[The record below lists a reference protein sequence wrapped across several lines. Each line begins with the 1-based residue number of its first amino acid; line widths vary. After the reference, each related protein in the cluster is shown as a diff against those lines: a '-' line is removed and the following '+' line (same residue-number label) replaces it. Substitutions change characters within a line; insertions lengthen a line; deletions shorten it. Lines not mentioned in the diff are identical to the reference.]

1 MDKTCA
7 ETQRPCPLADTIPP
21 LHRRQDA
28 RRRTIPS
35 SLPSRPADTICAGC
49 RGAADSEGL
58 QLHRRRLRIG
68 GGSEEEH
75 EERHQAVGQERTYTL
90 VRAAAW
96 YAPAFNTG
104 YRKSQLTQRTALE
117 QLSRQK
123 SAGNRHGEDV
133 RETLQWLDDATSK
146 YPNAVTLQ
154 GGDQYYQNW
163 AEVERFVVPRT
174 LFSEQDHID
183 DEEVA
188 APADDTARR
197 RLYDDRHTSPV
208 SSANSIRSGAATIS
222 STQSVRSSVSLISP
236 PTSPAKAASSP
247 VKPTAIVVAMASPAL
262 TESARTPI
270 GLQPLFNYILWRLHQ
285 ELDPVAALE
294 SFIFLCNDPQKV
306 HYAKGFDIRCKRLE
320 QLREA
325 VSREDRDFRNRT
337 NMQDRENTQASEPS
351 LADLQQSNDDDD
363 EVVYKPPPRGPAA
376 SLQTPISIP
385 NVIDPNAFGLRT
397 PVHPPPPPQQKPEM
411 TILPTPK
418 SPRFTSTGPA
428 RGGPNGGLNGGPNG
442 GLNGGPNG
450 GFSPRGNIT
459 PRGNTFRGGRGGRGN
474 FSAPGRAG
482 FAPVVR
488 APESA
493 QMGSSGQIDP
503 DSFSRP
509 RSGGFAGRGGRKLWV
524 PGT

>member
-1 MDKTCA
+1 MRA
-7 ETQRPCPLADTIPP
+7 GARSRPVSHHGPQTPYAQAVAVQPTRKVFNCIVDDSALVAGVKRSTRNGIRQWVKNGHIRLFVP
-21 LHRRQDA
+21 LH
-28 RRRTIPS
+28 
-35 SLPSRPADTICAGC
+35 
-49 RGAADSEGL
+49 
-58 QLHRRRLRIG
+58 
-68 GGSEEEH
+68 
-75 EERHQAVGQERTYTL
+75 
-90 VRAAAW
+90 
-96 YAPAFNTG
+96 
-104 YRKSQLTQRTALE
+104 ALE

-183 DEEVA
+183 DEEMA
-188 APADDTARR
+188 APADDTARLS
-197 RLYDDRHTSPV
+197 LYDDRHTSPV
-208 SSANSIRSGAATIS
+208 SSAISIRSGAATIS
-222 STQSVRSSVSLISP
+222 STQSVRSSVSLVSP

-247 VKPTAIVVAMASPAL
+247 VKPTAIVAAIASPAL
-262 TESARTPI
+262 IESARTPT

-325 VSREDRDFRNRT
+325 VSREDRDFRKRT
-337 NMQDRENTQASEPS
+337 NMQDRENTASEPS
-351 LADLQQSNDDDD
+351 LADLQQSNDDN

-376 SLQTPISIP
+376 NMPQPPISIP
-385 NVIDPNAFGLRT
+385 NLIDPNVFGLRT
-397 PVHPPPPPQQKPEM
+397 PVLPQPPQQKPEM
-411 TILPTPK
+411 TILSTPK
-418 SPRFTSTGPA
+418 SLRFTSTGPA

-450 GFSPRGNIT
+450 GFAPLRGNNT
-459 PRGNTFRGGRGGRGN
+459 NTRGNTFRGGRGGRGN
-474 FSAPGRAG
+474 FPIPGRAG

-488 APESA
+488 APESS
-493 QMGSSGQIDP
+493 QVESSGQIDP

>member
-1 MDKTCA
+1 MRAGARSRPVSHHGPQTPY
-7 ETQRPCPLADTIPP
+7 TQTAAVQPTRKVFNCIVDDSALVAGVKRSTRNGIRQWVKNGHIRLFVP
-21 LHRRQDA
+21 LH
-28 RRRTIPS
+28 
-35 SLPSRPADTICAGC
+35 
-49 RGAADSEGL
+49 
-58 QLHRRRLRIG
+58 
-68 GGSEEEH
+68 
-75 EERHQAVGQERTYTL
+75 
-90 VRAAAW
+90 
-96 YAPAFNTG
+96 
-104 YRKSQLTQRTALE
+104 ALE

-123 SAGNRHGEDV
+123 SAGTRHGDDV

-174 LFSEQDHID
+174 LFSEQDHTD
-183 DEEVA
+183 DEEMA
-188 APADDTARR
+188 AQADDTVRLS
-197 RLYDDRHTSPV
+197 LYDDRQTSPV
-208 SSANSIRSGAATIS
+208 SSANSIRSGAATVS
-222 STQSVRSSVSLISP
+222 STQSVRSSVSLVSL

-247 VKPTAIVVAMASPAL
+247 VKPTAMTTTLALPAL

-325 VSREDRDFRNRT
+325 VSREDRDFRNRA

-351 LADLQQSNDDDD
+351 LADLQQSNDDN

-411 TILPTPK
+411 IILPTPK
-418 SPRFTSTGPA
+418 SPRFTSAGPA
-428 RGGPNGGLNGGPNG
+428 RGGPSIGLNGGPNG
-442 GLNGGPNG
+442 AFP
-450 GFSPRGNIT
+450 PRGT
-459 PRGNTFRGGRGGRGN
+459 TARGNNNFRGGRGGRGN
-474 FSAPGRAG
+474 FPIPGRAG
-482 FAPVVR
+482 FAPVVTR
-488 APESA
+488 ALESS
-493 QMGSSGQIDP
+493 QLGSSGQIDP

>member
-1 MDKTCA
+1 MRA
-7 ETQRPCPLADTIPP
+7 G
-21 LHRRQDA
+21 A
-28 RRRTIPS
+28 R
-35 SLPSRPADTICAGC
+35 SRPVSHHGPQTP
-49 RGAADSEGL
+49 
-58 QLHRRRLRIG
+58 
-68 GGSEEEH
+68 
-75 EERHQAVGQERTYTL
+75 
-90 VRAAAW
+90 
-96 YAPAFNTG
+96 YAPAQAAAVQPTRKVFNCIVDDSALVAGVKRSTRNG
-104 YRKSQLTQRTALE
+104 IRQWVKNGHIRLFVPLHALE

-163 AEVERFVVPRT
+163 AEVDRFVVPRT

-183 DEEVA
+183 DEEMA
-188 APADDTARR
+188 APADDTARLS
-197 RLYDDRHTSPV
+197 LYDDRHTSPV

-247 VKPTAIVVAMASPAL
+247 VKPTAIVAAIASPAL

-285 ELDPVAALE
+285 ELEPVAALE
-294 SFIFLCNDPQKV
+294 SFIFLCNDPQKA

-337 NMQDRENTQASEPS
+337 NMLDRENTQSSEPS
-351 LADLQQSNDDDD
+351 LADLQHPNDDN

-376 SLQTPISIP
+376 IMPQPPISIP
-385 NVIDPNAFGLRT
+385 NVIDPNAFGPRT
-397 PVHPPPPPQQKPEM
+397 PVLPTPPRQQQKPEM

-418 SPRFTSTGPA
+418 SPRFTSTAPA
-428 RGGPNGGLNGGPNG
+428 RGGPYGGLNGGS
-442 GLNGGPNG
+442 NG
-450 GFSPRGNIT
+450 GFAPRGNIT
-459 PRGNTFRGGRGGRGN
+459 PRGNNNFRGGRGGRGN
-474 FSAPGRAG
+474 FAPPGRAG

-488 APESA
+488 APESS
-493 QMGSSGQIDP
+493 QVGSSGQIDP